1 MRDLLRL
8 LRPLLRPRYC
18 AWSPYPVKSYGCYCW
33 NGESS
38 ELLKVSR
45 LQHHQGCHR
54 FRSVGAQTSED
65 NHPIL
70 LLGSSGSGHEEGL
83 RGSTRRIL
91 PRGCKPFLLH
101 IQLLYRANQK
111 SCGESLPISKP
122 AIGNGHI
129 SLRTVLKNVNSILT
143 CISSPQSLG

>member
-1 MRDLLRL
+1 MHCRSLSHVILIFKYQL
-8 LRPLLRPRYC
+8 WSC
-18 AWSPYPVKSYGCYCW
+18 SPYSMKSNGRYCW

-45 LQHHQGCHR
+45 LQNHEGCHR

-65 NHPIL
+65 DHPIL

-111 SCGESLPISKP
+111 SCGESLPISIP
-122 AIGNGHI
+122 AFENGLV
-129 SLRTVLKNVNSILT
+129 STGTFSKDFFSQRAVN
-143 CISSPQSLG
+143 